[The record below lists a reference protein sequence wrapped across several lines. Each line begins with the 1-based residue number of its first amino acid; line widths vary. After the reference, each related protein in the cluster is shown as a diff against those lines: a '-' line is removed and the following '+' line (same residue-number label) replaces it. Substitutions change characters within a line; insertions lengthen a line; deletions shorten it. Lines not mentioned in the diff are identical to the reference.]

1 MDVAALA
8 ASFLAM
14 QAGATQQAMAT
25 KMIKMN
31 LDAQKAVVQALLQP
45 PPSPANL
52 AAGVGGNLD
61 ISA

>member
-1 MDVAALA
+1 
-8 ASFLAM
+8 
-14 QAGATQQAMAT
+14 
-25 KMIKMN
+25 MIKMN

>member
-31 LDAQKAVVQALLQP
+31 MDAEKVGGADAAAAAP
-45 PPSPANL
+45 RPANL

-61 ISA
+61 ISV

>member
-8 ASFLAM
+8 AGFLAM
-14 QAGATQQAMAT
+14 KAGATQQAMAT

-45 PPSPANL
+45 PASSANL
-52 AAGVGGNLD
+52 AAGVGGNID